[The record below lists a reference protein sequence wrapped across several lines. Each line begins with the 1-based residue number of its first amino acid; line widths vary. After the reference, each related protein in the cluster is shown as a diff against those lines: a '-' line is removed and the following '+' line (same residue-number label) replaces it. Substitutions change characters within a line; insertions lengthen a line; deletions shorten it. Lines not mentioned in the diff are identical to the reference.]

1 MSAARPLRR
10 RPALQGARSRDA
22 TAARPGAAAPSP
34 LVGTARSAKG
44 TPMKQRGLS
53 MIEVLVALTIA
64 ALAMLGLLGL
74 QARALSVQKD
84 AFHRRQ
90 AAELVAQLA
99 ERLRANHLA
108 FLAGRYA
115 LSFDASADV
124 PSTLP
129 ACAAPCTSAQ
139 VAARDL
145 DEWRIELRRR
155 IPGAAAYLQWDATS
169 RSGVAVSVAWPEPHA
184 VANDAACDAL
194 TASGAA
200 LPAGYRCYRTRV
212 FP

>member
-1 MSAARPLRR
+1 MNA
-10 RPALQGARSRDA
+10 
-22 TAARPGAAAPSP
+22 
-34 LVGTARSAKG
+34 
-44 TPMKQRGLS
+44 RGLS
-53 MIEVLVALTIA
+53 MIEVLVALTIVA
-64 ALAMLGLLGL
+64 FGMLGLLGL

-115 LSFDASADV
+115 LSFDASAAV
-124 PSTLP
+124 PSTVA

-155 IPGAAAYLQWDATS
+155 IPGAAAYLQWDVPS
-169 RSGVAVSVAWPEPHA
+169 RGGIAVSVAWPEPHA
-184 VANDAACDAL
+184 VANDAVCDAL
-194 TASGAA
+194 KAGGAA
-200 LPAGYRCYRTRV
+200 LPAGYRCYRTRL

>member
-1 MSAARPLRR
+1 MAE
-10 RPALQGARSRDA
+10 
-22 TAARPGAAAPSP
+22 
-34 LVGTARSAKG
+34 
-44 TPMKQRGLS
+44 RGLS
-53 MIEVLVALTIA
+53 MIEVLVALTIVA
-64 ALAMLGLLGL
+64 FGMLGLLGL
-74 QARALSVQKD
+74 QARALGVQKD

-115 LSFDASADV
+115 LAFDASVEA
-124 PSTLP
+124 PSTALS
-129 ACAAPCTSAQ
+129 CAAPCSSAQ
-139 VAARDL
+139 VAQRDL

-155 IPGAAAYLQWDATS
+155 IPGAAAYLRWDAGS
-169 RSGVAVSVAWPEPHA
+169 RRGIAVAVAWPEPSAAASDA
-184 VANDAACDAL
+184 VCDAL
-194 TASGAA
+194 AADGAV

>member
-1 MSAARPLRR
+1 MSE
-10 RPALQGARSRDA
+10 
-22 TAARPGAAAPSP
+22 
-34 LVGTARSAKG
+34 
-44 TPMKQRGLS
+44 RGLS
-53 MIEVLVALTIA
+53 MIEILVALTIVA
-64 ALAMLGLLGL
+64 FGMLGLLGL

-99 ERLRANHLA
+99 ERMRANHLA

-115 LSFDASADV
+115 LSFDASAEA
-124 PSTLP
+124 PSTAP
-129 ACAAPCTSAQ
+129 ACIAPCTSAQ

-155 IPGAAAYLQWDATS
+155 IPGAAAYLEWDAAG
-169 RSGVAVSVAWPEPHA
+169 RSGIAVSVAWPEPLA
-184 VANDAACDAL
+184 AANDGVCDAL
-194 TASGAA
+194 AAGGAV

>member
-1 MSAARPLRR
+1 MSTARRSRR
-10 RPALQGARSRDA
+10 RSLPQGGALSE
-22 TAARPGAAAPSP
+22 
-34 LVGTARSAKG
+34 
-44 TPMKQRGLS
+44 RGLS
-53 MIEVLVALTIA
+53 MIEVLVALTLVA
-64 ALAMLGLLGL
+64 FGLLGMLGL

-90 AAELVAQLA
+90 AAELVAQFA
-99 ERLRANHLA
+99 ERLRANQLA

-115 LSFDASADV
+115 LTYDAHAAV
-124 PSTLP
+124 PSTAP

-155 IPGAAAYLQWDATS
+155 IPGAAAYLQWDAGN
-169 RSGVAVSVAWPEPHA
+169 RRGIAVAVAWPEPGAAASDA
-184 VANDAACDAL
+184 VCDAL
-194 TASGAA
+194 AAGGAV

>member
-1 MSAARPLRR
+1 MSE
-10 RPALQGARSRDA
+10 
-22 TAARPGAAAPSP
+22 
-34 LVGTARSAKG
+34 
-44 TPMKQRGLS
+44 RGLS
-53 MIEVLVALTIA
+53 MIEILVALTIVA
-64 ALAMLGLLGL
+64 FGMLGLLGL

-99 ERLRANHLA
+99 ERMRANHLSV
-108 FLAGRYA
+108 LAGHYA
-115 LSFDASADV
+115 LRFDAAAAA
-124 PSTLP
+124 PSTVS

-155 IPGAAAYLQWDATS
+155 IPGAAAYLQWDAAS
-169 RSGVAVSVAWPEPHA
+169 RSGIAVAVAWPEPQA
-184 VANDAACDAL
+184 AANDAACDAL
-194 TASGAA
+194 TGRGAA